1 MRATRSPSLSVVVIA
16 RNEGE
21 LLRRTVEQ
29 FEATLPQG
37 SEILVVDDGSSDG
50 STEFLD
56 AGTLRARLIRVT
68 GYGVAKARN
77 CGARHAVNDLVVWA
91 DAHVTAPAG
100 WWESMADLLGD
111 PGVGAVGPVIR
122 DVSLTEHRGFG
133 QRIGAA
139 DLSLEWL
146 VRQDDRPYAVPVLPG
161 GFWAMRRETF
171 FQTGGFDEGMN
182 CWGSEDCELSLRLW
196 LLGYELLVVPEIEVG
211 HLFRATH
218 PYRVEWTWVLAN
230 RLRTAFVHFA
240 EDRIE
245 RVTAALEDHEDFVP
259 ALRLTLASDFA
270 RRRADFASRRTRDDA
285 WYFDRFSPGF

>member
-1 MRATRSPSLSVVVIA
+1 MRATRSPTLSVVVIA

-21 LLRRTVEQ
+21 LLRQTVEQ
-29 FEATLPQG
+29 FEATLPPG

-50 STEFLD
+50 STDFLG
-56 AGTLRARLIRVT
+56 AGTSGARLIRVS

-77 CGARHAVNDLVVWA
+77 CGARHAANDIVVWA

-100 WWESMADLLGD
+100 WWEPMTDLLGD
-111 PGVGAVGPVIR
+111 PRVGAVGPVIH
-122 DVSLTEHRGFG
+122 DVSLTDHRGFG

-146 VRQDDRPYAVPVLPG
+146 ERQDDRPYAVPVLPG
-161 GFWAMRRETF
+161 GFWALRRETF
-171 FQTGGFDEGMN
+171 FQTCGFDEGMN

-196 LLGYELLVVPEIEVG
+196 LLGFELLVLPELEIG
-211 HLFRATH
+211 HLFRAAH

-270 RRRADFASRRTRDDA
+270 RRRAEYASRRTRDDA
-285 WYFDRFSPGF
+285 WYFDRFGPAF